1 MFIGNKRMSTIT
13 VRLDGDNEELILAVK
28 IIQSIIDKN
37 DAEKEQWEIQKKQ
50 RRKKKTVDELIEEIE
65 EDIKYEMNNITD
77 SNIEIQNLEMK
88 RTELEKYD
96 KQQEQTDTILKAVKA
111 IRKKKEK
118 KVKTDTELT
127 PESN

>member
-65 EDIKYEMNNITD
+65 EDIKYEMNSITD

-96 KQQEQTDTILKAVKA
+96 KQQEQTDAILKAVKG